1 MVPTLVYFDQNA
13 YDYLLD
19 HCYSADSVKNAI
31 RRRKYELIISGHNF
45 QEWAACWK
53 SGNLEKEARGQA
65 LLGYLHALDPDR
77 LLLEIPDLLR
87 YEVAKLFGRRLPG
100 PWLPE
105 EDVANAKALITRF
118 ACGEP
123 TAADRRNIARNWRD
137 KESIRDLQHEIAAT
151 RGSRRKMIK
160 ETFEAFVAANRAE
173 AERIGRIVL
182 ADALEG
188 SAMDRK
194 RDEVKFALKRW
205 KKCPTLVAAIRVNLF
220 IYRAV
225 KGGTKLRHDYWDDLK
240 HCINAAYADVFVTG
254 DKKLAEM
261 FLGIR
266 PGPTIASTEDFFYEL
281 GLSSCTPSSR

>member
-77 LLLEIPDLLR
+77 LPLEIPDLLR
-87 YEVAKLFGRRLPG
+87 YEVAKLFGRGLPG

-118 ACGEP
+118 THGEP
-123 TAADRRNIARNWRD
+123 TAADRENIARNWQG
-137 KESIRDLQHEIAAT
+137 KEATRDLQHEIAAALD
-151 RGSRRKMIK
+151 SREKAVEQI
-160 ETFEAFVAANRAE
+160 FEAFLTANRIE
-173 AERIGRIVL
+173 AEKIGRIVL
-182 ADALEG
+182 ADAL
-188 SAMDRK
+188 
-194 RDEVKFALKRW
+194 
-205 KKCPTLVAAIRVNLF
+205 
-220 IYRAV
+220 
-225 KGGTKLRHDYWDDLK
+225 
-240 HCINAAYADVFVTG
+240 
-254 DKKLAEM
+254 
-261 FLGIR
+261 
-266 PGPTIASTEDFFYEL
+266 
-281 GLSSCTPSSR
+281 